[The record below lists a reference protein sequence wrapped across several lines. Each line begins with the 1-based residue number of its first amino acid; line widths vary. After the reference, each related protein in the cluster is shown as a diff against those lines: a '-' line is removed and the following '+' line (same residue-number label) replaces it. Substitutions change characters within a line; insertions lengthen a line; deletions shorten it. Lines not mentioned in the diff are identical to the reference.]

1 MLDWGLWCNN
11 KAMSRK
17 KIPVITVDGPS
28 GSGKGALSQLLA
40 QRLGYRLLD
49 SGAVYR
55 ILALAVQRHGVALD
69 DRQALVRLANQLDM
83 RFAVTA
89 DGVRTIFLE
98 GRDVTRDS
106 RTEHCG
112 NAASKIAALEEV
124 REALLLKQREYCRW
138 PGLVADGR
146 DMGTVVFPQANL
158 KIFLTATPEERAK
171 RRYKQLKEQGIDASL
186 YAVLNELAER
196 DERDR
201 NRSVAPL
208 KPAEDAV
215 VIDSTDLSIDEVLEK
230 ALAVV
235 R

>member
-1 MLDWGLWCNN
+1 M
-11 KAMSRK
+11 
-17 KIPVITVDGPS
+17 ITVDGPS

-40 QRLGYRLLD
+40 RRLGYRLLD

-55 ILALAVQRHGVALD
+55 ILALAAQRHGVVLND
-69 DRQALVRLANQLDM
+69 CQALVRLASQLDM
-83 RFAVTA
+83 RFEITT
-89 DGVRTIFLE
+89 DGGRTIFLE

-112 NAASKIAALEEV
+112 NAASKIAALGPV
-124 REALLLKQREYCRW
+124 REALLHRQREYCRL

-146 DMGTVVFPQANL
+146 DMGTVVFPRAGL
-158 KIFLTATPEERAK
+158 KIFLTATLEERAR
-171 RRYKQLKEQGIDASL
+171 RRYKQLKEQGIGASL
-186 YAVLNELAER
+186 SAVLNELAER

-208 KPAEDAV
+208 KPAEDAI

>member
-1 MLDWGLWCNN
+1 M
-11 KAMSRK
+11 
-17 KIPVITVDGPS
+17 ITVDGPS

-40 QRLGYRLLD
+40 RRLGYRLLD

-55 ILALAVQRHGVALD
+55 ILALAAQRHGVVLND
-69 DRQALVRLANQLDM
+69 CQALVRLASQLDM
-83 RFAVTA
+83 RFEITA
-89 DGVRTIFLE
+89 DGGRAIFLE

-106 RTEHCG
+106 RTERCG
-112 NAASKIAALEEV
+112 NAASKIAALGPV
-124 REALLLKQREYCRW
+124 REALLHRQREYARW

-146 DMGTVVFPQANL
+146 DMGSVVFPQADL
-158 KIFLTATPEERAK
+158 KIFLTATLEERAR
-171 RRYKQLKEQGIDASL
+171 RRYKQLKEQGIGASL
-186 YAVLNELAER
+186 DAVLNELAER

-208 KPAEDAV
+208 KPAEDAI